1 MEIIPCSEQRF
12 EELVAFAA
20 RLNSDGAHHI
30 GYFGELLA
38 SVRESLL
45 ELEPPAVETFRLAVD
60 EAGQLVGIMGLE
72 IDPEIGRVWLFGP
85 LIEHAEWHAIADQL
99 YQAARPM
106 IPAEIHE
113 YELFG
118 DVQNTNLQEFAQRH
132 TFSSLGE
139 HVILE
144 LARADFVNPGLVSQ
158 VSEYQAPF
166 FDQLEQL
173 HTGLFPNTYFTTR
186 QIVERQDEN
195 RKLFIVAEGDVL
207 QGYIF
212 CKREPETGEGYLD
225 FIGVAEPF
233 QGRGLGRQLVA
244 GGLEWIFSLAGIE
257 KIAET
262 VRASNQTALALYG
275 RFGFVTKRMMQGY
288 RLKV

>member
-1 MEIIPCSEQRF
+1 
-12 EELVAFAA
+12 
-20 RLNSDGAHHI
+20 
-30 GYFGELLA
+30 
-38 SVRESLL
+38 
-45 ELEPPAVETFRLAVD
+45 VD

-72 IDPEIGRVWLFGP
+72 IDPEIGRTWLFGP
-85 LIEHAEWHAIADQL
+85 LIEHADWQTVADQL
-99 YQAARPM
+99 YEAVKPM

-118 DVQNTNLQEFAQRH
+118 DVQNANLQEFARRH
-132 TFSSLGE
+132 AFSSLGE
-139 HVILE
+139 HAILE
-144 LARADFVNPGLVSQ
+144 LARADFVDPGLASR
-158 VSEYQAPF
+158 VSEYRPSF

-186 QIVERQDEN
+186 QMVERQAEN

-225 FIGVAEPF
+225 FIGVAGPF
-233 QGRGLGRQLVA
+233 QGKGLGRQLVA
-244 GGLEWIFSLAGIE
+244 AGLAWVFMLSGIE

-262 VRASNQTALALYG
+262 VRASNETALALYAA
-275 RFGFVTKRMMQGY
+275 FGFVTKRMMRGY